1 VTIAIQLRPPVLIQ
15 NQPQNVTNGN
25 PKENVPKNGLLKN
38 APKLVELVP
47 QPQLQLHH
55 LLLQQ
60 PQQQQLQLLQLETFV
75 QIHLDIMPIL
85 KIQNVKVMFNVL
97 MEHPMSYLV
106 LLGLSIIPIPFN
118 VYGLG
123 NTNVLEM
130 VEVIQQQQLHLHLLQ
145 QLQ

>member
-1 VTIAIQLRPPVLIQ
+1 VLIQ